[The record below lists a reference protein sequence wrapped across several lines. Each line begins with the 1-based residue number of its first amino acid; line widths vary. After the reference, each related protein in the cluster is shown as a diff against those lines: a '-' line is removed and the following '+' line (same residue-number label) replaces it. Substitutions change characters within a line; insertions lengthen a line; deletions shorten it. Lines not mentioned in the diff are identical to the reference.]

1 MYCIAT
7 LINKP
12 TRSQGIRG
20 TARCL
25 FVSATSLFGLQVWQF
40 VGECLGR
47 RAVAEFPHGTV
58 VGLVDDL
65 LHVPRHVGADGG
77 PFGQVSPDH
86 AVPVLVAAALPGA
99 VRIGEVGGHPQPVAK
114 LGMPGELR
122 AVVVGDAGPGVRR
135 QRGEQRRLGVEARP
149 GRLVGNDA
157 GHGEPGPALDLG
169 VQMAARPD
177 DAVGLPMTE
186 AAAIPGIEGP
196 FVDRSA
202 SGYRETGRPPAAAP
216 APAPVPARQA
226 ARPPV
231 APRPIGVD
239 PTVDR
244 LRAHAHERVV
254 GKIHAQ
260 PS

>member
-40 VGECLGR
+40 VGEGLGR

-99 VRIGEVGGHPQPVAK
+99 VRIGELGGHPQPVAK

-177 DAVGLPMTE
+177 DAVGLP
-186 AAAIPGIEGP
+186 IV
-196 FVDRSA
+196 FV
-202 SGYRETGRPPAAAP
+202 
-216 APAPVPARQA
+216 
-226 ARPPV
+226 
-231 APRPIGVD
+231 
-239 PTVDR
+239 
-244 LRAHAHERVV
+244 
-254 GKIHAQ
+254 
-260 PS
+260 

>member
-1 MYCIAT
+1 MGPDA
-7 LINKP
+7 
-12 TRSQGIRG
+12 
-20 TARCL
+20 
-25 FVSATSLFGLQVWQF
+25 F
-40 VGECLGR
+40 VGGPVR
-47 RAVAEFPHGTV
+47 
-58 VGLVDDL
+58 D
-65 LHVPRHVGADGG
+65 DGG
-77 PFGQVSPDH
+77 H
-86 AVPVLVAAALPGA
+86 
-99 VRIGEVGGHPQPVAK
+99 E
-114 LGMPGELR
+114 
-122 AVVVGDAGPGVRR
+122 
-135 QRGEQRRLGVEARP
+135 
-149 GRLVGNDA
+149 
-157 GHGEPGPALDLG
+157 EPGPALDLG

-202 SGYRETGRPPAAAP
+202 SGYRETGRPPAATP

-231 APRPIGVD
+231 ASRPIGVE